1 MSKGMTTCKV
11 CGRDFALIKEEHYVA
26 SDNAKTGVMGA
37 IGGTEPN
44 IYDVFD
50 CPHCGCQNIMQTR
63 KRPHFPNVLSVG
75 EGETEEETW
84 ACSDCKYENLDAD
97 EEPCDSCKHKY
108 TSHYE
113 KKED

>member
-37 IGGTEPN
+37 IGGTEPD
-44 IYDVFD
+44 IYDAFD

-63 KRPHFPNVLSVG
+63 KRSYFPEMLSVG
-75 EGETEEETW
+75 EGETEEGT
-84 ACSDCKYENLDAD
+84 CFDCKHENADPD
-97 EEPCDSCKHKY
+97 EEPCDTCKHNY
-108 TSHYE
+108 LDNYE

>member
-26 SDNAKTGVMGA
+26 SDNAKTGVMVA
-37 IGGTEPN
+37 IGGTEPD
-44 IYDVFD
+44 IYDAFD

-63 KRPHFPNVLSVG
+63 KRLHFPEMLSVG
-75 EGETEEETW
+75 EGETEEGTCFDYKHGN
-84 ACSDCKYENLDAD
+84 ADPD
-97 EEPCDSCKHKY
+97 EEPCDSCKHNY
-108 TSHYE
+108 LDNYE